1 MLLPRAQIVLPPNQD
16 IKSPRNCTTQAPP
29 GAEAAPVPCLSAE
42 PRSPLVRFLIP
53 GGLLLGLY
61 LFSPKFVIFS
71 SDCNLDCK
79 IPVLWTASVRVQTNM
94 SPSLLM
100 DTSDDFVMPTP
111 KAVQPLQRTLL
122 LSPPSLSSHQEK
134 LTGVLQSF
142 DRSVTDLQMLDR
154 LAIGLV
160 SLPPSTYD
168 LILILTDA
176 DGGRR
181 ESQGLL
187 SRAIL
192 SVLVQALRDGG
203 RLRSQGGQLGAS
215 EGAEKNEAILA
226 GLSFEPGVGF
236 VKPDTRGYDA
246 VPLKLGRKKAQAA
259 GGVSQSNGGQVS
271 LPLNGKR
278 KSVEEA
284 PLPAG
289 VGFDDGFD
297 DSDDDLIDEDEL
309 MADEEAR
316 GPIKIRKFEDTTTWN
331 WC

>member
-1 MLLPRAQIVLPPNQD
+1 
-16 IKSPRNCTTQAPP
+16 
-29 GAEAAPVPCLSAE
+29 
-42 PRSPLVRFLIP
+42 
-53 GGLLLGLY
+53 
-61 LFSPKFVIFS
+61 
-71 SDCNLDCK
+71 
-79 IPVLWTASVRVQTNM
+79 
-94 SPSLLM
+94 M

-192 SVLVQALRDGG
+192 SLLVQALKSGG
-203 RLRSQGGQLGAS
+203 RLRSQDGQLGQS

-236 VKPDTRGYDA
+236 VKPDTRGCDA

-259 GGVSQSNGGQVS
+259 GGVSHSNGGQVS

-278 KSVEEA
+278 KSVEA

-316 GPIKIRKFEDTTTWN
+316 GPIKIRKFEDTASHTGLVLIVSCSDRMPTQSQATSSV
-331 WC
+331 